1 MSACFARGRCAELFK
16 NRSDPQRNT
25 HEKRFAELF
34 IFGVLSFQLLVL
46 LPDIRHLNPFVVTP
60 YFMSYQDFG
69 FQSRMFIG
77 TVFRLFS
84 ETIGTSALYYTL
96 IAVVVG
102 LNALVAVTLGN
113 ALRRCPRDAEKGF
126 TVFLILFLCSPFSLS
141 FLFHAENFG
150 RFDMYLIVLT
160 TIMVCVVR
168 HKYLKWLI
176 PLLCVACVAIY
187 QGYIML
193 YMPII
198 AIILI
203 YEGIRK
209 HLRISY
215 LIIGGLSV
223 LSVAALSV
231 YFQYGAP
238 GFAFQTSADVID
250 YLAPRTDFELSELM
264 IFGEYFINVVDYFLY
279 QKLIVKSFAVPYT
292 LCVLIMTLPIIV
304 VFISLWF
311 SAWKTARGWLKKGIV
326 LLCMVAPLMAMPVFI
341 GNDWDRWISA
351 VFLTQFALA
360 LYLINDGFEC
370 VSKSAEKIRRYLS
383 DHKALF
389 FFMVLYLSVFQ
400 FSVSRFLFMLLQQSA
415 AEIYYAM
422 IEAARAA
429 TST

>member
-1 MSACFARGRCAELFK
+1 LFK

-102 LNALVAVTLGN
+102 FKRACCRN
-113 ALRRCPRDAEKGF
+113 PRQRLAPMSADAEKGF

-264 IFGEYFINVVDYFLY
+264 IFGN
-279 QKLIVKSFAVPYT
+279 T
-292 LCVLIMTLPIIV
+292 L
-304 VFISLWF
+304 S
-311 SAWKTARGWLKKGIV
+311 
-326 LLCMVAPLMAMPVFI
+326 
-341 GNDWDRWISA
+341 
-351 VFLTQFALA
+351 
-360 LYLINDGFEC
+360 
-370 VSKSAEKIRRYLS
+370 
-383 DHKALF
+383 
-389 FFMVLYLSVFQ
+389 
-400 FSVSRFLFMLLQQSA
+400 MLLTISY
-415 AEIYYAM
+415 IK
-422 IEAARAA
+422 
-429 TST
+429 S